1 MEKNCA
7 LYEKGCGGC
16 PLLKM
21 NYADQL
27 KAKQNKVQTLMGK
40 LAPVEPI
47 RGMAE
52 PWHYRNKVI
61 STFAT
66 DARGKLTSGIYAANS
81 HKVLPVQSCLL
92 QDETLDA
99 VVDAVRAAAG
109 RCRYEAYN
117 EDKGTGNLRHVLCRR
132 GFASGEVLVTLVTA
146 QAVLPGAK
154 NFVKALLEEAKK
166 RGVPVTTVVQ
176 NVNPRATSAVL
187 GEAERVV
194 YGKGY
199 ILDTLC
205 GHTFAISSRS
215 FYQVN
220 PVQTEV
226 LYGLAV
232 KAAKLMGREKV
243 IDAYCGIGTIG
254 LTAAPHA
261 ASVVGVE
268 RNADAVR
275 DAIGNARHN
284 RIANARFYAADATEW
299 IERAAADGE
308 KADVVFMDPP
318 REGSTPEF
326 LRSVARL
333 APQRIVYVSCEPTT
347 LARDAALLTQLGYR
361 AERVWPVDMFPHTN
375 HVETV
380 VLMSRVENQP

>member
-1 MEKNCA
+1 MT
-7 LYEKGCGGC
+7 
-16 PLLKM
+16 P
-21 NYADQL
+21 
-27 KAKQNKVQTLMGK
+27 T
-40 LAPVEPI
+40 
-47 RGMAE
+47 
-52 PWHYRNKVI
+52 
-61 STFAT
+61 T
-66 DARGKLTSGIYAANS
+66 
-81 HKVLPVQSCLL
+81 VLP
-92 QDETLDA
+92 
-99 VVDAVRAAAG
+99 
-109 RCRYEAYN
+109 
-117 EDKGTGNLRHVLCRR
+117 
-132 GFASGEVLVTLVTA
+132 
-146 QAVLPGAK
+146 
-154 NFVKALLEEAKK
+154 
-166 RGVPVTTVVQ
+166 
-176 NVNPRATSAVL
+176 
-187 GEAERVV
+187 
-194 YGKGY
+194 Y
-199 ILDTLC
+199 IV
-205 GHTFAISSRS
+205 FSP
-215 FYQVN
+215 Y
-220 PVQTEV
+220 
-226 LYGLAV
+226 
-232 KAAKLMGREKV
+232 
-243 IDAYCGIGTIG
+243 
-254 LTAAPHA
+254 APHA